1 MLFSPEVYSCSF
13 QRAAFQM
20 ELGASDFHLDAILFF
35 CNDQQSF
42 CKLCSMVSE
51 FYLLTKCK
59 NYIAFH
65 INSVNYLIINM
76 MHKEQFL
83 GSINH
88 SCVMQEYYQ

>member
-1 MLFSPEVYSCSF
+1 
-13 QRAAFQM
+13 M

-35 CNDQQSF
+35 PVFFSQFSF

-59 NYIAFH
+59 NYTAFH
-65 INSVNYLIINM
+65 INSVHYLIINM